1 MSSFGISGTNAHVI
15 LEAATDVA
23 ESAVIQPDSDN
34 LVVPWVLS
42 ARSVAALRGQAGRL
56 LEYVESDA
64 DAVPGRIGSALL
76 SSRSLLD
83 HRAVVTGTDLADFAT
98 GLRALAAGRSTADVV
113 SGKAIRRDGV
123 AVMFTGQGSQRVGMA
138 AGLHVRFPVFASAF
152 DETCAALSA
161 HLGADLAGIV
171 LARTDGAAEQLDQTV
186 FAQSGLFAVEVG
198 LFRLIESF
206 GLRPNFVMGHSIGEV
221 TAAYVAGVWS
231 LEDAA
236 KLVAAR
242 GRLMQDLPVGGGM
255 TALQATEAEVLAA
268 IAELDVVV
276 DIAAVNGP
284 RSVVVSGALDAVAV
298 VAAHFVE
305 SGRNIKQLRVSHAFH
320 STLVEPM
327 MAEFEAAIADLD
339 FRSPV
344 LPILSN
350 VTGERLTEEQATD
363 PGYWVGHVRATVR
376 FADGVNGLL
385 GAGVHTVLELGPEGV
400 LTAMAAQA
408 VEIGDTPRP
417 EFISTLRDGQDDV
430 LALLAA
436 VAQAF
441 VRGVPVSWATMYEGV
456 AASRV
461 DLPTYAFQRQR
472 FWPDTAAIRPAGTDS
487 VDPESWAEDAPASP
501 EVGLTGADKATV
513 ATLVRDEVA
522 AVLRYADPDAIDADR
537 AFSDMGFDSLTAVE
551 LRDRLCRA
559 TGLRLP
565 ATTAF
570 DYPSLDT
577 LARYVFDELT
587 TASAADS
594 RVSEVKSPSRGAS
607 DDDIAIVSMACRL
620 PGGVS
625 TPEDL
630 WQLVFDGR
638 DAIAG
643 FPEDRGWDVDHL
655 VDPEG
660 SRAGTTYTRG
670 GGFIEG
676 IGDFDAEFFGIS
688 PREALAMD
696 PQQRLLL
703 ESSWEVLE
711 RAGIDPES
719 VRGHDVGVFAG
730 TNGEDYSDLVHATE
744 ADRYGHVAV
753 GTASSVVSGR
763 VAYALGLEG
772 PAISIDTACSSS
784 LVAMHLAAQSLRSG
798 ECSLAIAGG
807 VTLMSTPNSLI
818 DFAKQRGLAPDGRCK
833 AFAESADGTG
843 WSEGLALV
851 LLERVS
857 DARRLGHPVLAVL
870 RGSAVNQDGAS

>member
-1 MSSFGISGTNAHVI
+1 
-15 LEAATDVA
+15 
-23 ESAVIQPDSDN
+23 
-34 LVVPWVLS
+34 
-42 ARSVAALRGQAGRL
+42 
-56 LEYVESDA
+56 
-64 DAVPGRIGSALL
+64 
-76 SSRSLLD
+76 
-83 HRAVVTGTDLADFAT
+83 
-98 GLRALAAGRSTADVV
+98 
-113 SGKAIRRDGV
+113 
-123 AVMFTGQGSQRVGMA
+123 
-138 AGLHVRFPVFASAF
+138 
-152 DETCAALSA
+152 
-161 HLGADLAGIV
+161 
-171 LARTDGAAEQLDQTV
+171 
-186 FAQSGLFAVEVG
+186 
-198 LFRLIESF
+198 
-206 GLRPNFVMGHSIGEV
+206 
-221 TAAYVAGVWS
+221 
-231 LEDAA
+231 
-236 KLVAAR
+236 
-242 GRLMQDLPVGGGM
+242 
-255 TALQATEAEVLAA
+255 
-268 IAELDVVV
+268 
-276 DIAAVNGP
+276 
-284 RSVVVSGALDAVAV
+284 
-298 VAAHFVE
+298 
-305 SGRNIKQLRVSHAFH
+305 
-320 STLVEPM
+320 
-327 MAEFEAAIADLD
+327 
-339 FRSPV
+339 
-344 LPILSN
+344 
-350 VTGERLTEEQATD
+350 
-363 PGYWVGHVRATVR
+363 
-376 FADGVNGLL
+376 
-385 GAGVHTVLELGPEGV
+385 
-400 LTAMAAQA
+400 
-408 VEIGDTPRP
+408 
-417 EFISTLRDGQDDV
+417 
-430 LALLAA
+430 
-436 VAQAF
+436 
-441 VRGVPVSWATMYEGV
+441 
-456 AASRV
+456 
-461 DLPTYAFQRQR
+461 
-472 FWPDTAAIRPAGTDS
+472 
-487 VDPESWAEDAPASP
+487 
-501 EVGLTGADKATV
+501 
-513 ATLVRDEVA
+513 
-522 AVLRYADPDAIDADR
+522 
-537 AFSDMGFDSLTAVE
+537 LTAVE

-807 VTLMSTPNSLI
+807 VTLMSTPGMLV
-818 DFAKQRGLAPDGRCK
+818 DFARQRGLAADGRCR

-843 WSEGLALV
+843 LSEGVGLV

-870 RGSAVNQDGAS
+870 RGSAVNQDGASNGLTAPNGPAQARVIRQALAGAGLSVSDVDAVEAHGTGTRLGDPIEAQALLSTYGVGRGDRPLLLGSLKSNIGHTQAASGVAGVIKMVQALRFGVVPASLHVGELSSRVDWSSGGVEVVRERCDWPDVGRVRRVGVSSFGISGTNAHVILEAATDVAESAVIQPDSDNLVVPWVLSARSVAALRGQAGRLLEYVESDADAVPGRIGSALLSSRSLLDHRAVVTGTDLADFATGLR